1 MVFED
6 VGQSGQSLFVAMPEL
21 KLEFL
26 PVPFLPS
33 LMLPGAAD
41 GPAGAWAMSLPLLL
55 SVPSRSQRSFLV
67 GISLKC

>member
-1 MVFED
+1 M
-6 VGQSGQSLFVAMPEL
+6 AEL
-21 KLEFL
+21 KLESF

-33 LMLPGAAD
+33 LVQPVQQVACWNLG
-41 GPAGAWAMSLPLLL
+41 MSLPLLL